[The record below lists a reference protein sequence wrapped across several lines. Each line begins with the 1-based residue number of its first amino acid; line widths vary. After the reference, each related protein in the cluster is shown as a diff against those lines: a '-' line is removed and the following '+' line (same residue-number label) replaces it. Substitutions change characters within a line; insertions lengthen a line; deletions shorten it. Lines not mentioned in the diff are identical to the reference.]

1 MKPLRIQGIIHLFA
15 LLHAVVTLICRMTGY
30 EDSLLLTI
38 LTMSMAVILCMK
50 LALKVELI
58 AATVIVVNVAG
69 YLLGTIGGEA
79 FGLVIH
85 NPCIVHSLAT
95 LITTEILGWGIVGS
109 TKLFRSDASE
119 AQVRILHYPRLR
131 GLIIIFIVI
140 FCFRLG
146 FGLLF
151 STRLFSSWDFVDVI
165 RRVFSNSAAI
175 IILVC
180 LNIIYIRNVRQLN
193 ARFHAP
199 LLRAV
204 WLAAFILL
212 TSGLEMAMVGLG
224 LPFSLNRN
232 FGEESL
238 QLFFISLLVEI
249 TVFCLVLMIN
259 YAFMARSEMYA
270 ARSNAHLAQ
279 FRYLKLKQQVNPHF
293 LFNSLNILD
302 CLVCE
307 KKTEQASVF
316 IHKLA
321 DLYRYMI
328 RNEDETFVYLKD
340 ELAFV
345 RLYVDLL
352 KVRFQDGFTVREE
365 ISEEML
371 SRFILPCSLQIL
383 IENAIKHN
391 EFNRDRTLQIIIR
404 AHDGTVTVTNTLA
417 PKISKAASTG
427 LGLNYVRQLYADLTG
442 RPIEIVKD
450 ENQFSVTL
458 PLL

>member
-95 LITTEILGWGIVGS
+95 LLTTEILGWGIVGS
-109 TKLFRSDASE
+109 TKLLKSDTSDP
-119 AQVRILHYPRLR
+119 QVRILKYPKLR
-131 GLIIIFIVI
+131 GLILIFIVI

-151 STRLFSSWDFVDVI
+151 STRLFSSWDFVDVVQ
-165 RRVFSNSAAI
+165 RVFSNSAAI

-180 LNIIYIRNVRQLN
+180 LNIIYIRNVRQLK
-193 ARFHAP
+193 ARVHTP
-199 LLRAV
+199 LSRAV
-204 WLAAFILL
+204 WLVAFILL
-212 TSGLEMAMVGLG
+212 TSGLEMTMVGLG

-249 TVFCLVLMIN
+249 TIYCLVLMIN
-259 YAFMARSEMYA
+259 YAFMVRSEMYA

-391 EFNRDRTLQIIIR
+391 EFNRDRILQIFICAR
-404 AHDGTVTVTNTLA
+404 DGRVTVINTLA
-417 PKISKAASTG
+417 PKITKAASTG
-427 LGLNYVRQLYADLTG
+427 LGLSYVRRLYADLSG
-442 RPIEIVKD
+442 RQIEIVKD